1 MNEFQNTFSS
11 LSCYWNK
18 EIKFFFKNHIVEIR
32 KKNHLKLQRVWK
44 LITKNKTLTFLHS
57 ASPRHIYMPYGFVI
71 LTLTT
76 DCCASLSVIRV
87 TDKSRVHSLI
97 SKLII
102 GLCIFFFP

>member
-1 MNEFQNTFSS
+1 
-11 LSCYWNK
+11 
-18 EIKFFFKNHIVEIR
+18 
-32 KKNHLKLQRVWK
+32 
-44 LITKNKTLTFLHS
+44 
-57 ASPRHIYMPYGFVI
+57 MPYGFVI